1 MKIGDAAKAAG
12 LPVKT
17 VRYYAE
23 IDLVAPPR
31 AGNGY
36 RDYDA
41 ADVKRLSFIGRARAF
56 GFSVAECRRL
66 LTLYDDDSRA
76 SADVKAIAEEHL
88 AALDKK
94 MAELATLRSE
104 LASIAAECKGDA
116 HARCPIIDHL
126 AGAGPAR

>member
-1 MKIGDAAKAAG
+1 MKIGDAAQAAG

-17 VRYYAE
+17 VRYYAD

-88 AALDKK
+88 AALDAK
-94 MAELATLRSE
+94 MAELATLRAE
-104 LASIAAECKGDA
+104 LASIAAECRGDA

-126 AGAGPAR
+126 AGA

>member
-1 MKIGDAAKAAG
+1 MKISDAANAAG

-31 AGNGY
+31 AENGY

-41 ADVKRLSFIGRARAF
+41 ADVKRLSFIGRSRAF
-56 GFSVAECRRL
+56 GFSVTECRRL

-88 AALDKK
+88 AALDLK
-94 MAELATLRSE
+94 MAELATLRAE
-104 LASIAAECKGDA
+104 LAPIAAECKGDA
-116 HARCPIIDHL
+116 GARCPIIDHL
-126 AGAGPAR
+126 AGA

>member
-1 MKIGDAAKAAG
+1 MKIGDAASSAN

-17 VRYYAE
+17 VRCHAD

-36 RDYDA
+36 RDYDT

-66 LTLYDDDSRA
+66 LTLYEDDSRA

-88 AALDKK
+88 AALDRK
-94 MAELATLRSE
+94 MAELATPKAE
-104 LASIAAECKGDA
+104 LASIAAECKGDDK
-116 HARCPIIDHL
+116 ARCPIIDHL
-126 AGAGPAR
+126 AGA

>member
-1 MKIGDAAKAAG
+1 MKISDAANAAG

-31 AGNGY
+31 AENGY

-41 ADVKRLSFIGRARAF
+41 ADVKRLSFIGRSRAF

-88 AALDKK
+88 AALDLK
-94 MAELATLRSE
+94 MAGLATLRAE
-104 LASIAAECKGDA
+104 LAAIAAECKGDA
-116 HARCPIIDHL
+116 GARCPIIDHL
-126 AGAGPAR
+126 AGA

>member
-1 MKIGDAAKAAG
+1 MKIGDAANAAG

-23 IDLVAPPR
+23 IDLVAPHR

-36 RDYDA
+36 RDYDD
-41 ADVKRLSFIGRARAF
+41 ADVKRLCFIGRARAF

-88 AALDKK
+88 AALDRK
-94 MAELATLRSE
+94 MAELSTLRAE
-104 LASIAAECKGDA
+104 LSAIAQECKGDDA
-116 HARCPIIDHL
+116 ARCPIIDHL
-126 AGAGPAR
+126 AGA

>member
-1 MKIGDAAKAAG
+1 MKIGDAASAAG

-23 IDLVAPPR
+23 IDLVAPTR
-31 AGNGY
+31 ADNGY
-36 RDYDA
+36 RDYDR

-88 AALDKK
+88 AALDRK
-94 MAELATLRSE
+94 MAELATLRAE
-104 LASIAAECKGDA
+104 LASIAAACKGDA

-126 AGAGPAR
+126 AGA

>member
-1 MKIGDAAKAAG
+1 MKIGDAASAAN

-17 VRYYAE
+17 VRYYAD

-31 AGNGY
+31 ADNGY
-36 RDYDA
+36 RDYDR

-88 AALDKK
+88 AALDQK
-94 MAELATLRSE
+94 MAELATLRAE

-126 AGAGPAR
+126 AGA